1 MVSAAKQIHG
11 PTAYVTH
18 LYNKDKKKGS
28 RPDSVLQFQLSSSSN
43 ERRKGLWGKRLL
55 KNKKKKIT
63 VLASKLLPSARPRCT
78 PPDTNGESSQ
88 TWLGWSCNTPEGR
101 NLHLHFRSTA
111 FGARNKMKMTASQDC
126 PSLAPKQ
133 CLPCFL
139 KPPPCNCF
147 YSQDKLH
154 PKLHTETPS
163 QISHYTFWQ
172 NRTRPLIPTSLCI
185 FEWIFF
191 FYQCELLPW
200 NWLPKETSS
209 TSF

>member
-101 NLHLHFRSTA
+101 NLHLHFRSTDCLWCQKQDENDSKPGLPITGTAHQSSVHPA
-111 FGARNKMKMTASQDC
+111 FLNHHHATVSTVKINYILSYTLKLPPRFPII
-126 PSLAPKQ
+126 PS
-133 CLPCFL
+133 
-139 KPPPCNCF
+139 
-147 YSQDKLH
+147 DK
-154 PKLHTETPS
+154 TEP
-163 QISHYTFWQ
+163 
-172 NRTRPLIPTSLCI
+172 NR
-185 FEWIFF
+185 
-191 FYQCELLPW
+191 
-200 NWLPKETSS
+200 
-209 TSF
+209 

>member
-1 MVSAAKQIHG
+1 M
-11 PTAYVTH
+11 
-18 LYNKDKKKGS
+18 
-28 RPDSVLQFQLSSSSN
+28 
-43 ERRKGLWGKRLL
+43 
-55 KNKKKKIT
+55 
-63 VLASKLLPSARPRCT
+63 ASKLLPSARPRCT

-172 NRTRPLIPTSLCI
+172 NRTKPLIPISLYI

-191 FYQCELLPW
+191 FFSVNYYLETGYPKKQALLLFNHITAYRQLLWDSSLFTVESRITLILNNQKHCEDSTQSMLFPLPEEHI
-200 NWLPKETSS
+200 KQKTSVKKHS
-209 TSF
+209 